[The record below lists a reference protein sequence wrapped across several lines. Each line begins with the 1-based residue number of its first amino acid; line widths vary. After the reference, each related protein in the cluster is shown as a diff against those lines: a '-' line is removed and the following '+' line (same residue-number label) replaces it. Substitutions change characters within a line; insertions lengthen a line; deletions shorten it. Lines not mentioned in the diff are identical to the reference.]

1 MRVTIVSL
9 DADDG
14 QPLVNDNVD
23 MTRLSLV
30 TLSRLDEGILLQLL
44 FDITDIDMV
53 HLVADRIASCTLE
66 QRLNLFLIQETLHGT
81 IHDMDV
87 HLTTDIV
94 RLIRAVKCRDGQYK
108 IDCQGEV
115 DQYDCC
121 LFPVDSH
128 SSNDYLLAFSFSIL
142 AISGT

>member
-1 MRVTIVSL
+1 MTKRKVYGDTDCLSSFLLLDEVSL
-9 DADDG
+9 
-14 QPLVNDNVD
+14 LE
-23 MTRLSLV
+23 SL
-30 TLSRLDEGILLQLL
+30 LDEVVIPKAVYQELRANGTPLQIVENLE
-44 FDITDIDMV
+44 
-53 HLVADRIASCTLE
+53 HLKNKKFIRV
-66 QRLNLFLIQETLHGT
+66 
-81 IHDMDV
+81 HDMDV